1 MSDAEFL
8 IEQTVIIPAD
18 HRLRLDFEVPS
29 EIPTGSTARIE
40 LFWSPSKET
49 THNLDAALEKIWKLC
64 DGSSLT
70 VDSFLEMRRRDK
82 ELEESQYRRFFYRSG
97 DDN

>member
-40 LFWSPSKET
+40 LFWSPYKEKASS
-49 THNLDAALEKIWKLC
+49 LDATLEKIWKLC
-64 DGSSLT
+64 EGSSLT

-82 ELEESQYRRFFYRSG
+82 ELEESQYRRFFDRPG
-97 DDN
+97 DGN